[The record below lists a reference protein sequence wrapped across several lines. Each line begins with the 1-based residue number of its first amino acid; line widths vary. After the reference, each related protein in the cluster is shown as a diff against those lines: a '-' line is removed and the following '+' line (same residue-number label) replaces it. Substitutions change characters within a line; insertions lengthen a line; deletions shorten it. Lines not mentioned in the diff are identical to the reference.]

1 MRNILVITVC
11 LICASV
17 SSNAQIIYHP
27 ILDTLQKCPFLYG
40 YYNWDDIPEN
50 LENGCFTADCM
61 FPFTSIT
68 SRFTSTSDLYSFRA
82 NIGEIAF
89 YQHSDSVLHAIGIA
103 VKPPFV
109 RTTHGHF
116 FLGLYDSTLAL
127 QRGLTPAHYFDQE
140 VDLPPNLYY
149 RVHIPGRPD
158 NPYYG
163 IARPL
168 MFSFFDEPIDISGD
182 FYLSIGEE
190 IEPHSPAGLNEVHT
204 WKEFHDPPFHIGNH
218 NIKWY
223 QKDIKSWVDDTLLN
237 AIPQLFL
244 IIEPECHTLDS
255 INVTTDSLGHV
266 TVEWDTL
273 KWQRQWVLR
282 LVGPGGTRY
291 DTVETN
297 SFTYFNLDTNAH
309 YELCIQTQCYLPGGR
324 HNLSSWS
331 NPVTI
336 GHGVAAIEDFSIFN
350 SQFSIHPNPASRQ
363 VVISATL
370 PMTHIEATDI
380 LGHRL
385 FDRPASGLTSTL
397 DVSSWPAGTYLLR
410 ITTPSGVATKKLLV
424 K

>member
-1 MRNILVITVC
+1 MKRKYLIVTLILFNINVI
-11 LICASV
+11 V
-17 SSNAQIIYHP
+17 SAQK
-27 ILDTLQKCPFLYG
+27 DTLQ
-40 YYNWDDIPEN
+40 N
-50 LENGCFTADCM
+50 
-61 FPFTSIT
+61 FPFIYCYNCPETGVIHDSILCTVRNDDNGGVDRWIMLEDSSYTFNLFQEFAVSQTSENA
-68 SRFTSTSDLYSFRA
+68 LRA
-82 NIGEIAF
+82 VGIAF
-89 YQHSDSVLHAIGIA
+89 GYVEAYSTPVGYTGNDVTIVLSIYETSMKALKEITTEPYTIYWPTWYEDSAYQILTLPGKINPISWFDTTDIVLKYA
-103 VKPPFV
+103 
-109 RTTHGHF
+109 
-116 FLGLYDSTLAL
+116 
-127 QRGLTPAHYFDQE
+127 
-140 VDLPPNLYY
+140 
-149 RVHIPGRPD
+149 
-158 NPYYG
+158 
-163 IARPL
+163 
-168 MFSFFDEPIDISGD
+168 FFDEPIEVIGD
-182 FYLSIGEE
+182 FYIGLRPLRNNQYEE
-190 IEPHSPAGLNEVHT
+190 SPYIPWIYETHN
-204 WKEFHDPPFHIGNH
+204 PPYHFENSTLRLLKHG
-218 NIKWY
+218 KWY
-223 QKDIKSWVDDTLLN
+223 EGTTKNLPV
-237 AIPQLFL
+237 LFL
-244 IIEPECHTLDS
+244 IIEPECHS
-255 INVTTDSLGHV
+255 AENFRVATDSAGCV

-273 KWQRQWVLR
+273 KYQRQWVLR

-363 VVISATL
+363 VEISATL

>member
-1 MRNILVITVC
+1 MQPLKNILIITALSLC
-11 LICASV
+11 IHY
-17 SSNAQIIYHP
+17 SSFAQGEHYDV
-27 ILDTLQKCPFLYG
+27 LDTIPKCPFLHC
-40 YYNWDDIPEN
+40 YNWDGVEVFHEEGTIQNTLVVLGRSVDATWYPQRN
-50 LENGCFTADCM
+50 
-61 FPFTSIT
+61 
-68 SRFTSTSDLYSFRA
+68 
-82 NIGEIAF
+82 NISEKAL

-103 VKPPFV
+103 CGSANTVAW
-109 RTTHGHF
+109 GYQF
-116 FLGLYDSTLAL
+116 FLGLYDSNMVLLRELHPFHIGDSGPNMPPDVFYHIVLPGKPENPTWGPVMRL
-127 QRGLTPAHYFDQE
+127 QF
-140 VDLPPNLYY
+140 N
-149 RVHIPGRPD
+149 
-158 NPYYG
+158 
-163 IARPL
+163 
-168 MFSFFDEPIDISGD
+168 FFDEPIDISGD
-182 FYLSIGEE
+182 FYISEGDRQPYFTPGLHESLVWFE
-190 IEPHSPAGLNEVHT
+190 I
-204 WKEFHDPPFHIGNH
+204 HDPPYHFGESP
-218 NIKWY
+218 IKIFLEDS
-223 QKDIKSWVDDTLLN
+223 KAWVDDTLRSEL
-237 AIPQLFL
+237 PSLFL

-397 DVSSWPAGTYLLR
+397 DVSFWPAGTYLLR